1 MFQAGRAWQ
10 AQAVAVA
17 ERENHPGEGLPP
29 APQQPCC
36 APMSKGAVIDEAFLA
51 AAGLTEQLLTLAG
64 PIVNKH
70 HGVLQEPM
78 FHLQTTEI
86 AETVYLERS
95 YVFANQVSI
104 RAHYGKDDKVLV
116 WLQRSL
122 RQPQHD
128 LKAPLVELLMAREFF
143 LLGDWREFQRFRT
156 FVKSQRILDAQAR
169 QWVTDNH
176 VRFKE
181 LCQTP
186 EGIERI
192 LDGLGSVAEWPDMD
206 GQEAT
211 DNRSTLELVAKTY
224 SRSLAPV
231 RIAPLLAPALM
242 KRPPDMRFSIF
253 RLFSYVEDPDGTGSL
268 LRFLG
273 DLGRASQ
280 DPMVAKVTSGLK
292 SSRDISLAFASLRA
306 ALLARR
312 VPTEP

>member
-1 MFQAGRAWQ
+1 
-10 AQAVAVA
+10 
-17 ERENHPGEGLPP
+17 
-29 APQQPCC
+29 
-36 APMSKGAVIDEAFLA
+36 MSKGAVLDETFLA
-51 AAGLTEQLLTLAG
+51 AAGLSEQLLTLSG
-64 PIVNKH
+64 PIVNRH
-70 HGVLQEPM
+70 HEVLQEPM

-86 AETVYLERS
+86 EETVYLERS

-104 RAHYGKDDKVLV
+104 RAHYGKGDKVLV

-128 LKAPLVELLMAREFF
+128 AKAALVELLMAREFF
-143 LLGDWREFQRFRT
+143 LLNDWREFQRFRT

-176 VRFKE
+176 IRFKD

-192 LDGLGSVAEWPDMD
+192 LDGLGSVAEWPDLD
-206 GQEAT
+206 GQEQT

-242 KRPPDMRFSIF
+242 QRAPDVRFSIF
-253 RLFSYVEDPDGTGSL
+253 RLFSYVEDPEGTGSL
-268 LRFLG
+268 LRFLA
-273 DLGRASQ
+273 DLGRESGY
-280 DPMVAKVTSGLK
+280 PLVAAATSGLK
-292 SSRDISLAFASLRA
+292 SSRDISRAFASLRA

-312 VPTEP
+312 LSSEQ